1 MMTTGTICMTVTG
14 TIVMTMIMTGMT
26 GMIMTAISMTCS
38 VGMTEK
44 SNNLTQV
51 S

>member
-1 MMTTGTICMTVTG
+1 MTVTG
-14 TIVMTMIMTGMT
+14 TIVMTTIMNGMT
-26 GMIMTAISMTCS
+26 GSIMTAISMTCS
-38 VGMTEK
+38 AGTIEK

>member
-1 MMTTGTICMTVTG
+1 MTVTG
-14 TIVMTMIMTGMT
+14 TIVMTTIMTGMT

-38 VGMTEK
+38 AGTIEK